1 MRRSI
6 IIATVS
12 IALLAACSS
21 EPKIEDAQYW
31 QRSSTTSALYLEGPK
46 AQQTL
51 HQDIAT
57 CTNEI
62 NELLHLGA
70 IRRAIPADTQNG
82 QVPDPES
89 PEGRMAGWD
98 TPERDGYLRAEHSD
112 FHDFETCMGA
122 KGWERV
128 EYLPY
133 TTADRAR
140 QEYLENMNKGKKRSA
155 KDRENVTSIHVR
167 AQDPAPYK
175 DLNQ

>member
-1 MRRSI
+1 MRNSVLCLT
-6 IIATVS
+6 ASMAVLT
-12 IALLAACSS
+12 ACSS
-21 EPKIEDAQYW
+21 EPKMEDAQYW
-31 QRSSTTSALYLEGPK
+31 QRSSATSALYLEGPK
-46 AQQTL
+46 AQQGL

-62 NELLHLGA
+62 NELLRLGA
-70 IRRAIPADTQNG
+70 IRRAIPAETVNG
-82 QVPDPES
+82 QVPDPET

-98 TPERDGYLRAEHSD
+98 SPERDGFLRAEHSD
-112 FHDFETCMGA
+112 YHDFETCMMA

-140 QEYLENMNKGKKRSA
+140 QEYLDNMNKSKKRGL
-155 KDRENVTSIHVR
+155 KDRENVTSVHVR

-175 DLNQ
+175 DLNN